1 MCRNPLP
8 PQEELQKRFL
18 EFSQQVA
25 SGMNYL
31 SNKGF
36 IHRDLAARNILM
48 ADQRTCKVG
57 CVCWVWMWWGRV
69 GSGESEMSESGREG
83 IVVMRLTLCAVHD
96 VLVMY
101 TE

>member
-1 MCRNPLP
+1 MASVHCCVSSAVYLSCTLFSASSLPPVVVCRNSLP

-31 SNKGF
+31 ANKGF

-57 CVCWVWMWWGRV
+57 VGEG
-69 GSGESEMSESGREG
+69 GSGR
-83 IVVMRLTLCAVHD
+83 AVSD
-96 VLVMY
+96 G
-101 TE
+101 

>member
-1 MCRNPLP
+1 MYVSVVVCRNPLP

-36 IHRDLAARNILM
+36 IHRDLAARNVLM
-48 ADQRTCKVG
+48 ADQRTCKV
-57 CVCWVWMWWGRV
+57 CVRVCVLGVGVVGEGGGWG
-69 GSGESEMSESGREG
+69 E
-83 IVVMRLTLCAVHD
+83 
-96 VLVMY
+96 
-101 TE
+101 